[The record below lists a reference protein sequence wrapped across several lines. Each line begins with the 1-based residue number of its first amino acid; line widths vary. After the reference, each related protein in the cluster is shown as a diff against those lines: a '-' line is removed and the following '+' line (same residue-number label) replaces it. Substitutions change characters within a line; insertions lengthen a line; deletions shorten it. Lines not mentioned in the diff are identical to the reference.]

1 MSAVARSVLA
11 AIVLLSTAASADV
24 VATAEPGAAPAAAV
38 APAPGAAPAPAPAP
52 AAPEVSALAP
62 APKQPR
68 LRLSVEIDPAD
79 YLVYGGWGGFI
90 GIRPAAT
97 GRWRFRLG
105 GGAATLPAVA
115 VENNDNNKGWKQEL
129 NPVVTLAAHRY
140 FGGGRGGFFAGA
152 VGGWSSITFTAPAG
166 GSVDVRNVFAGVD
179 LGYRWFPSQRLGLV
193 VTPHLGAIVPLYKSS
208 EPTVG
213 TATYDLLPVIPMP
226 QLLIGYELDV
236 LK

>member
-1 MSAVARSVLA
+1 MSTVARSLFVALVLFPA
-11 AIVLLSTAASADV
+11 VASADLV
-24 VATAEPGAAPAAAV
+24 TAAPAAAPASTASI
-38 APAPGAAPAPAPAP
+38 APTAPT
-52 AAPEVSALAP
+52 APEASALAA

-68 LRLSVEIDPAD
+68 LRISVEVDPAD

-105 GGAATLPAVA
+105 GGAATLPDVA
-115 VENNDNNKGWKQEL
+115 VENNDNNQGWKQEI

-140 FGGGRGGFFAGA
+140 FGGGRGGFFVGA
-152 VGGWSSITFTAPAG
+152 VGGWSSITFTAPSG
-166 GSVDVRNVFAGVD
+166 GDVDVRNVFAGVD
-179 LGYRWFPSQRLGLV
+179 VGYRWFPSKRLGLV
-193 VTPHLGAIVPLYKSS
+193 ITPHLGAIVPLYKSS

-213 TATYDLLPVIPMP
+213 TETYDLMPVIPLP
-226 QLLIGYELDV
+226 QLLIGYELDI